1 MAIDNKIRDE
11 KLQYE
16 INRKVAKISALLLD
30 IIGKYS
36 PLGKS
41 FEKQTKMI
49 EEQGRKQ
56 MDAIMNQNE
65 RLMVTNKDDHEN
77 NYKEIFEGLVKER
90 FNEIKELT
98 DISQNDLIYY
108 FKSNTDR
115 KRLNDFNNDI

>member
-1 MAIDNKIRDE
+1 
-11 KLQYE
+11 
-16 INRKVAKISALLLD
+16 
-30 IIGKYS
+30 
-36 PLGKS
+36 
-41 FEKQTKMI
+41 
-49 EEQGRKQ
+49 

>member
-11 KLQYE
+11 KLQYD
-16 INRKVAKISALLLD
+16 INRKVAKISALLSD

>member
-1 MAIDNKIRDE
+1 MATDNKIRDE
-11 KLQYE
+11 KLQYD
-16 INRKVAKISALLLD
+16 INRKVAKISVLSSD